1 MQAVMT
7 MIGVGASMMIAIA
20 AYAERRRARRR
31 DLESVGFMPWQL
43 VTILA
48 TFIALFA
55 FALAL
60 VSPS

>member
-1 MQAVMT
+1 MT
-7 MIGVGASMMIAIA
+7 MIGVGASMMIALA
-20 AYAERRRARRR
+20 ALAERRRARRR
-31 DLESVGFMPWQL
+31 DLDNVGFMPWQL

-55 FALAL
+55 FAIAL